1 MPEARNVGDQIYS
14 SRADDPALAERIDEF
29 VVSLAE
35 RVDQLQDAEFKG
47 DLEALESLANKLG
60 SDAEELGF
68 GPLAGTALAVAGC
81 CASGESEEIREVL
94 MDLTEIYKRIR
105 AGYRGSI

>member
-1 MPEARNVGDQIYS
+1 VGDPIYS
-14 SRADDPALAERIDEF
+14 SRADDPALTEQIDEF

-47 DLEALESLANKLG
+47 DVKALESLAGELG
-60 SDAEELGF
+60 NCAEDLGF
-68 GPLAGTALAVAGC
+68 GSLAGSALAVAGC
-81 CASGESEEIREVL
+81 CSSDDPEEIREVL

-105 AGYRGSI
+105 AGHRGSI